1 MTDDQLRA
9 LVRDAVARHLGQPS
23 ATAPG
28 APAAGPAPGPASAAN
43 AAFVLRHTSH
53 YRYTL
58 PSGGD
63 ADGPCLIEPS
73 VLCNHCGF
81 CQSHGH

>member
-9 LVRDAVARHLGQPS
+9 LVRDAVARHLGQTQAS
-23 ATAPG
+23 TT
-28 APAAGPAPGPASAAN
+28 APAAVPGTAHAA
-43 AAFVLRHTSH
+43 AVLRHASH
-53 YRYTL
+53 HRYTL
-58 PSGGD
+58 SSGGD

>member
-1 MTDDQLRA
+1 MTDEELRA
-9 LVRDAVARHLGQPS
+9 LVREAVARHLGQ
-23 ATAPG
+23 T
-28 APAAGPAPGPASAAN
+28 SAAPT
-43 AAFVLRHTSH
+43 AHTPTPVAVLRHASH